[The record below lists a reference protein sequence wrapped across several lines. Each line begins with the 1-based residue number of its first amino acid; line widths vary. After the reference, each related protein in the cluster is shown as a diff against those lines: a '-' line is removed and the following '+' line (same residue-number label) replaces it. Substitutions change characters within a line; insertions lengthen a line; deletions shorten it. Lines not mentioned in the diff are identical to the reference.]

1 MANTFTQINI
11 HLIFAVQGRE
21 NILRNSFRENLFKYI
36 YGILRE
42 SKQYPLAV
50 NGYLDHVHAFFELNP
65 INSVSDIA
73 RIVKANSSKWIN
85 ENKFVRN
92 KFHWQKGYGA
102 FSYSRSQRD
111 NVIKYIMEQEKHH
124 KKKTF
129 REEYLEF
136 LKAFNV
142 KYDERYLFKWIDIN

>member
-36 YGILRE
+36 HGILRE

>member
-65 INSVSDIA
+65 KNSVSDIA

-85 ENKFVRN
+85 ENKLVRG

-102 FSYSRSQRD
+102 FSYSRSQREIGRAH
-111 NVIKYIMEQEKHH
+111 V
-124 KKKTF
+124 
-129 REEYLEF
+129 
-136 LKAFNV
+136 
-142 KYDERYLFKWIDIN
+142 

>member
-36 YGILRE
+36 HGILRE

-50 NGYLDHVHAFFELNP
+50 NGYLDHVHAFFELDP
-65 INSVSDIA
+65 KNSVSDIA

-85 ENKFVRN
+85 ENKFIGN

-111 NVIKYIMEQEKHH
+111 NVIKYIMEQKKHH

-142 KYDERYLFKWIDIN
+142 QYDQRYLFEWIEIN

>member
-85 ENKFVRN
+85 ENKFVRG